1 MCFLLQFIQ
10 DSLFASKKAFI
21 ESIKVNLS
29 ANHIPQILSV
39 HEDIEVDRLVSNCG
53 LTTNCSDGH
62 YSFHLYTGF
71 ESEQYPSLCIDSKMY
86 DICKPSVWI
95 EINYFF
101 LRIMGLGVN
110 NCGRGI
116 NVIIIDRLTKSIV
129 KAVNFDT
136 FAEGIYTHICCTLCC
151 HSYIILLYFIIYF

>member
-1 MCFLLQFIQ
+1 MKTLKWIDWCPIVDLQPTALMVTTHFICT
-10 DSLFASKKAFI
+10 LGLRVN
-21 ESIKVNLS
+21 SIQVYALTAKCMTFVN
-29 ANHIPQILSV
+29 HQ
-39 HEDIEVDRLVSNCG
+39 
-53 LTTNCSDGH
+53 
-62 YSFHLYTGF
+62 F
-71 ESEQYPSLCIDSKMY
+71 ELKLIT
-86 DICKPSVWI
+86 
-95 EINYFF
+95 FF

-136 FAEGIYTHICCTLCC
+136 FAEGIYTHICCTLLC